1 MSLYD
6 QYRPRRSFLHIL
18 LRWLFI
24 VIAIAVLVWGWQ
36 VTEIDLPALAT
47 GFDDVQPLLN
57 SLLRPEFLT
66 RDSQKFTATALIQIP
81 CLDDP
86 PPQMAPNP
94 NGYMVLSTTCAD
106 RGETVSVQGLQ
117 FPPRIQVTLSLA
129 AVDNPRRDRLVVV
142 LTDVNGEFTTDIT
155 IPRDFTFKTEGLAH
169 RLLAEYQ
176 VESGPLKVSETTK
189 VVFVKMIE
197 TVLLALMATVFGVIF
212 AIPISFLGARNLMTR
227 SRFGSAVYYV
237 VRFLMNL
244 TRAIEPLIWAIIFA
258 VWVGIGPFAGVLALT
273 IHSIAALGKLYS
285 EQIEGIEQGPLEA
298 ITATGASGGQ
308 RIVYGIVPQIVAPFI
323 AFTLYRWDINVRMS
337 TVIGLV
343 GGGGIGFLLI
353 QWINLLQYEKA
364 AVAVWAIA
372 IVVSIMDYASAII
385 RERLV

>member
-6 QYRPRRSFLHIL
+6 QYRPRRSFLSTL

-24 VIAIAVLVWGWQ
+24 LIAGFVLIWGWQ
-36 VTEIDLPALAT
+36 VTEIDIPALAT

-57 SLLRPEFLT
+57 SLLHPEFLT
-66 RDSQKFTATALIQIP
+66 RDSEEFTATALLQIP
-81 CLDDP
+81 CTDDP
-86 PPQMAPNP
+86 PPQMAPSP
-94 NGYMVLSTTCAD
+94 NGYMVLSTTCAS
-106 RGETVSVQGLQ
+106 RGDTFTVQGLDY
-117 FPPRIQVTLSLA
+117 PSRIQVTLSLA
-129 AVDNPRRDRLVVV
+129 AADNPRKDRMAVV
-142 LTDVNGEFTTDIT
+142 LTDVNGEFTTDLK
-155 IPRDFTFKTEGLAH
+155 IPADFTYKNEGLAH
-169 RLLAEYQ
+169 RLLAQYEI
-176 VESGPLKVSETTK
+176 ESGPPKISDTTK
-189 VVFVKMIE
+189 VVVAMMVE
-197 TVLLALMATVFGVIF
+197 TVLLALMATVFAIVL

-227 SRFGSAVYYV
+227 TRIGTAIYYV

-273 IHSIAALGKLYS
+273 VHSIAALGKLYS
-285 EQIEGIEQGPLEA
+285 EQIESIEGGPLEA

-308 RIVYGIVPQIVAPFI
+308 RIMYGIVPQIVAPFI